1 MKLHIAIP
9 EQEKLAREI
18 RVWCTDNDEHVT
30 IIVILG
36 KKTNETENYLGN
48 LKIV

>member
-18 RVWCTDNDEHVT
+18 DNDEHVT

-36 KKTNETENYLGN
+36 KETNETENYLGN